1 MQCCLGFIEK
11 TLMVGVFDIKQHLR
25 GDRAIWM
32 ITFMLGAFSLLA
44 VYSASGSAFFR
55 NHIGNTE
62 FALVRQLIFITLG
75 LALTYICY
83 SLDYM
88 KYARVAPILLA
99 IAVPLLFYTLF
110 FTESVNGSRRWAQ
123 IPWLPFSL
131 QTSDVAR
138 FALII
143 FIARALSIRQDFIK
157 DFKHAFLPVII
168 PITLVCMLIF
178 PANLSTSILLFIT
191 CILMMFIGRV
201 SMRYISIMILIGLFG
216 FIGIWMIGG
225 QFPELIR
232 VNTWS
237 NRFAEFW
244 SGGGDQIVKSKIAIA
259 EGGRFGVGPGESF
272 QRNYLAYCYAD
283 FIYAI
288 ICEEYGILGG
298 VVILGLYLGLLFRCI
313 SIVTRC
319 PKAFG
324 AILAMGLCLNIVI
337 QAFANIAVSV
347 DLVPVTGLTLPLVS
361 MGGTSILFTCMSL
374 GIILSVSRYVE
385 EAQLA
390 KVELTDIEKR
400 DADTI

>member
-1 MQCCLGFIEK
+1 MIQ
-11 TLMVGVFDIKQHLR
+11 VSDIKQHLR
-25 GDRAIWM
+25 GDRTIWM
-32 ITFMLGAFSLLA
+32 ITFVLGVFSLLA
-44 VYSASGSAFFR
+44 VYSASGSNFFR
-55 NHIGNTE
+55 NHVGNTE
-62 FALVRQLIFITLG
+62 FALVRQLIFISLG
-75 LALTYICY
+75 LGLTYVCY

-88 KYARVAPILLA
+88 KYAKLAPILLA
-99 IAVPLLFYTLF
+99 VAIPLLFYTLF

-157 DFKHAFLPVII
+157 DFKHAFLPIII

-178 PANLSTSILLFIT
+178 PANLSTSLLLFIT
-191 CILMMFIGRV
+191 CLLMMFIGRV

-216 FIGIWMIGG
+216 FLGIWTIGG
-225 QFPELIR
+225 QFPELVR
-232 VNTWS
+232 VDTWS
-237 NRFAEFW
+237 SRFVEFM
-244 SGGGDQIVKSKIAIA
+244 SGEGDQIIQSKIAIA
-259 EGGRFGVGPGESF
+259 RGEWLGVGPGGSF

-288 ICEEYGILGG
+288 ICEEYGIIGG
-298 VVILGLYLGLLFRCI
+298 VVILGLYLLLLFRCI

-385 EAQLA
+385 EAELA
-390 KVELTDIEKR
+390 KVQLTDIEER
-400 DADTI
+400 DARNI

>member
-1 MQCCLGFIEK
+1 MIQVSE
-11 TLMVGVFDIKQHLR
+11 IKQHLR
-25 GDRAIWM
+25 GDRTIWM
-32 ITFMLGAFSLLA
+32 ITFVLGVFSLLA
-44 VYSASGSAFFR
+44 VYSASGSNFFR
-55 NHIGNTE
+55 NHVGNTE
-62 FALVRQLIFITLG
+62 FALVRQLIFISLG
-75 LALTYICY
+75 LGLTYVCY
-83 SLDYM
+83 RLDYM
-88 KYARVAPILLA
+88 KYAKLAPILLA
-99 IAVPLLFYTLF
+99 VAIPLLFYTLF

-157 DFKHAFLPVII
+157 DFKHAFLPIII

-178 PANLSTSILLFIT
+178 PANLSTSLLLFIT
-191 CILMMFIGRV
+191 CLLMMFIGRV

-216 FIGIWMIGG
+216 FLGIWTIGG
-225 QFPELIR
+225 QFPELVR
-232 VNTWS
+232 VDTWS
-237 NRFAEFW
+237 SRFVEFM
-244 SGGGDQIVKSKIAIA
+244 SGEGDQIVQSKIAIA
-259 EGGRFGVGPGESF
+259 RGEWFGVGPGGSF

-288 ICEEYGILGG
+288 ICEEYGIIGG
-298 VVILGLYLGLLFRCI
+298 VVILGLYLLLLFRCI

-385 EAQLA
+385 EAELA
-390 KVELTDIEKR
+390 KVQLTDIEER
-400 DADTI
+400 DARNI